1 MTRKA
6 HVIERCDG
14 LGSVVA
20 PYATS
25 KQCRRGMGCGG
36 ALLVGGGRCVRRGAT
51 ASWAADDG
59 AVLAAVFG
67 DEAGCA
73 ESAALWDEAGCA

>member
-25 KQCRRGMGCGG
+25 KQCRRGRVV
-36 ALLVGGGRCVRRGAT
+36 AAHSLVGGGRCVRCGAT
-51 ASWAADDG
+51 ASWTAGEG
-59 AVLAAVFG
+59 AVLAAAFG

-73 ESAALWDEAGCA
+73 ASAALWDEAGCA

>member
-1 MTRKA
+1 MA
-6 HVIERCDG
+6 
-14 LGSVVA
+14 A
-20 PYATS
+20 PS
-25 KQCRRGMGCGG
+25 
-36 ALLVGGGRCVRRGAT
+36 LVGGGRCVRRGAT

-59 AVLAAVFG
+59 AVLAAAFG